1 MSHKGLRIDVAS
13 CGTCCFFADLCV
25 TSVHE
30 EQIVFVVFI
39 STSVHVEQLFEWDAD
54 RRVVWIDL
62 HYIGHHVPPS
72 LCYGV
77 YVFSV
82 LAVCLL
88 VAFLYSEEDVSL
100 LVPEY
105 AVVADALVLNHLFQ
119 LGPYRGMASF
129 VFLLA
134 SWLEEH
140 LECKSFHICCFI
152 IISDIS

>member
-13 CGTCCFFADLCV
+13 CGTCCFFADICV
-25 TSVHE
+25 SSVHE

-39 STSVHVEQLFEWDAD
+39 STSIHMEQLLEWYAD

-105 AVVADALVLNHLFQ
+105 AVVADTLLLYHLDQFWPNGGVT
-119 LGPYRGMASF
+119 LF
-129 VFLLA
+129 IFFLA
-134 SWLEEH
+134 PFLEVH
-140 LECKSFHICCFI
+140 LKCKSFHKCIFF
-152 IISDIS
+152 S